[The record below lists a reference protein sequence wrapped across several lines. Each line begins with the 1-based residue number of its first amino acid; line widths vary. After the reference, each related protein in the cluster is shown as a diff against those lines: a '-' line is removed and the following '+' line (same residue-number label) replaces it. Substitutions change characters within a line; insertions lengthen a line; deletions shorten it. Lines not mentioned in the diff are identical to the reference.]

1 MCCQMT
7 DNEIIKALECFALDY
22 DFSETQCIGCAFEHE
37 FCTVNMSVEIAR
49 PALEIINRQKAEIE
63 RLSDL
68 LKRHQRNTRRI
79 RMINAETAKKIKDE
93 AIEEFAEILKAKAD
107 DKLPCENSVD
117 EVDIDNLVKEK
128 VGDNNG

>member
-1 MCCQMT
+1 MCGQMT

-63 RLSDL
+63 RLQ
-68 LKRHQRNTRRI
+68 KHNTK
-79 RMINAETAKKIKDE
+79 MAHKHYCDGIK
-93 AIEEFAEILKAKAD
+93 EFAERLKAKAD

-117 EVDIDNLVKEK
+117 EVDIDSLVKEM